1 MTRAIQMDTAGP
13 RPEAGTQALL
23 DQAALLCHE
32 RGVRLTEMRRLVL
45 DLVLAAD
52 RPLGAYD
59 LLEQLRV
66 SRGKPVA
73 PPTVYRALDFLM
85 EQGLIHKIER
95 LSAFVGCRHMLESG
109 HVCHGHGHVHAA
121 QFLICSQC
129 GRVTEL
135 DDPHILKALVEVT
148 RARGF
153 TVRQSTIEAEG
164 LCAACA

>member
-1 MTRAIQMDTAGP
+1 MARTIQTAGTGLP
-13 RPEAGTQALL
+13 DGVEPLL
-23 DQAALLCHE
+23 DQAAAVCLA
-32 RGVRLTEMRRLVL
+32 RAVRLTEIRRLVL
-45 DLVLAAD
+45 GLVLAAD

-59 LLEQLRV
+59 LLEQIRI

-95 LSAFVGCRHMLESG
+95 LSAFAGCRHMLESG
-109 HVCHGHGHVHAA
+109 HACHGHVHAA
-121 QFLICSQC
+121 QFLICSKC

-135 DDPHILKALVEVT
+135 DDPHILKALLEVT
-148 RARGF
+148 LARGF
-153 TVRQSTIEAEG
+153 SVRQTTIEAEG

>member
-1 MTRAIQMDTAGP
+1 MPDGVET
-13 RPEAGTQALL
+13 LL
-23 DQAALLCHE
+23 DQAAAVCLA
-32 RGVRLTEMRRLVL
+32 RAVRLTEIRRLVL
-45 DLVLAAD
+45 GLVLAAD

-59 LLEQLRV
+59 LLEQIRTT
-66 SRGKPVA
+66 RGRPVA

-95 LSAFVGCRHMLESG
+95 LSAFAGCRHMLESG
-109 HVCHGHGHVHAA
+109 HGCHGHVHAA
-121 QFLICSQC
+121 QFLICSKC

-135 DDPHILKALVEVT
+135 DDPHILKALLEVT

-153 TVRQSTIEAEG
+153 SVRQTTIEAEG

>member
-1 MTRAIQMDTAGP
+1 MARTIQTAGTGLP
-13 RPEAGTQALL
+13 DGVEPLL
-23 DQAALLCHE
+23 DQAAAVCLA
-32 RGVRLTEMRRLVL
+32 RAVRLTEIRRLVL
-45 DLVLAAD
+45 GLVLAAD

-59 LLEQLRV
+59 LLEQIRI

-95 LSAFVGCRHMLESG
+95 LSAFAGCRHMLESG
-109 HVCHGHGHVHAA
+109 HACHGHVHAA
-121 QFLICSQC
+121 QFLICSKC

-135 DDPHILKALVEVT
+135 DDPHILKALLEVT

-153 TVRQSTIEAEG
+153 SVRQTTIEAEG

>member
-1 MTRAIQMDTAGP
+1 MARTIQTAGTGLP
-13 RPEAGTQALL
+13 DGVETLL
-23 DQAALLCHE
+23 DQAAAVCLA
-32 RGVRLTEMRRLVL
+32 RAVRLTEIRRLVL
-45 DLVLAAD
+45 GLVLAAD

-59 LLEQLRV
+59 LLEQIRAT
-66 SRGKPVA
+66 RGRPVA

-95 LSAFVGCRHMLESG
+95 LSAFAGCRHMLESG
-109 HVCHGHGHVHAA
+109 HACHGHVHAA
-121 QFLICSQC
+121 QFLICGKC

-135 DDPHILKALVEVT
+135 DDPHILKALLEVT

-153 TVRQSTIEAEG
+153 SVRQTTIEAEG

>member
-1 MTRAIQMDTAGP
+1 MARTRQTAGTGLP
-13 RPEAGTQALL
+13 DGVENLL
-23 DQAALLCHE
+23 DQAAAVCVA
-32 RGVRLTEMRRLVL
+32 RAVRLTDIRRLVL
-45 DLVLAAD
+45 GLVLASD

-59 LLEQLRV
+59 LLEQIRA

-95 LSAFVGCRHMLESG
+95 LSAFVGCRHMLETG
-109 HVCHGHGHVHAA
+109 HDCRSHGHVHAA
-121 QFLICSQC
+121 QFLICSKC

-135 DDPHILKALVEVT
+135 DDPLILQALLDVT

-153 TVRQSTIEAEG
+153 SVRQTTIEAEG
-164 LCAACA
+164 VCAACA

>member
-1 MTRAIQMDTAGP
+1 MTQTAGTGLP
-13 RPEAGTQALL
+13 AGIEPLL
-23 DQAALLCHE
+23 EQAASLCTA
-32 RGVRLTEMRRLVL
+32 RAVRLTDMRRLVL
-45 DLVLAAD
+45 GLVLAAE
-52 RPLGAYD
+52 RPLGAYE
-59 LLEQLRV
+59 LLEQIRA

-109 HVCHGHGHVHAA
+109 HACHGHVHAA
-121 QFLICSQC
+121 QFLICSAC

-148 RARGF
+148 KARGF
-153 TVRQSTIEAEG
+153 TVRQTTIEAEG
-164 LCAACA
+164 LCAACG